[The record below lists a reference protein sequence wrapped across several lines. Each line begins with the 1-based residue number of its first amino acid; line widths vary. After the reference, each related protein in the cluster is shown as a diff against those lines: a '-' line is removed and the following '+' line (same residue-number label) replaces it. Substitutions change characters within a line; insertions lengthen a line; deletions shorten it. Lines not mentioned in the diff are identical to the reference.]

1 MGRVRGP
8 GGLLWKNVGV
18 WWGWGDYEPLTVR
31 KETSD
36 FADC

>member
-18 WWGWGDYEPLTVR
+18 WWGWGDCYFSASLLEVGAGL
-31 KETSD
+31 
-36 FADC
+36 